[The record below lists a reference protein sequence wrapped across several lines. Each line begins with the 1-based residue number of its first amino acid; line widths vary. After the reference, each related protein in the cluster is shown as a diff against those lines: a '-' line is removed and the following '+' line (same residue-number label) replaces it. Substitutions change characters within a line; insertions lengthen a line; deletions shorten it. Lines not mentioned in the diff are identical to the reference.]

1 MIILES
7 GDAVVKAEYTVP
19 NYLGTQLTEKCSSEN
34 VLNLASGEKIRDSMR
49 QSNSNSQQV
58 CENPGTSSDP
68 PSTQPHDEA
77 SARRPHPKL
86 IKQKSV
92 TFGNVE
98 TAADGIVTSILN
110 LANNIQSEVQD
121 QNPENPPEDLNSVQ
135 NEQLSNS
142 QPQETRSDEN
152 HLHHHHHHHH
162 IHHHLA
168 QVTLQQRNSISSV
181 SSRRGSSQRSGRSSL
196 TSTDP
201 GHLRR
206 ALRETWDSQTAFFLA
221 CLCCTVG
228 MFNINKFALLVVRYG
243 FGFVFEF
250 ILLSILFGIPLFS
263 MYVKLGQYVRT
274 GIISMWSISPAFYGV
289 GITIVIMNWLIG
301 IFSAIPIVWMI
312 SFFRD
317 SFVSGKTPYKW
328 RGCNYEYA
336 LRECVTCE
344 NDTSR
349 IGIEISSY
357 FHGRILGQ
365 VSDNESG
372 FGKLSFENIVFLTF
386 IWAIVFFCLS
396 RGLKWY
402 SKVIYVIAFVPEI
415 SILALFVK
423 LMHQREHS
431 DIASFLCDNFLETL
445 SDGMSWFAAA
455 KEVCFTW
462 IIFGAIVLQ
471 MASHSKKIAYTNS
484 MLIALVCV
492 TNFVLIL
499 FGCGLAGCLK
509 LMQKHGLHIIPSS
522 FESESTSNFV
532 SVDNNGTRASI
543 HQLHPVNLLFG
554 TYFTSENNSQESRY
568 HVMRFATELFPATMA
583 LKQIEDEAT
592 TFWCALFYLTMIFFG
607 VGQQMVFARSVT
619 EALIDAK
626 PMKFSRW
633 RTTVTLVVCLSM
645 LLLGI
650 PLLSSKGMKI
660 FHFFDFTVG
669 TLWWVILIYF
679 LISVGTFHI
688 KGELEFVGHQA
699 TYVAT
704 DDNMSLLAYIAHQSI
719 KPKFLAVTFV
729 INWNI
734 ICPAILLVLFAV
746 FLRINDTA
754 FIFEWVEYPYA
765 MWSTAG
771 KSTSVILPMLLLLL
785 PSFVFLYLVFYH
797 FSKVRMQTT
806 LRRVLEDLFQP
817 TEPLPKWP
825 QTSRASRTHSIA
837 SRTSSLSSR
846 IFNFGLYDDPPPKY
860 TPPPSYSSATAK
872 SLIKDMGDLTIE
884 MNMMA
889 VSDSPDGSDDVTTI
903 ATSS

>member
-484 MLIALVCV
+484 V
-492 TNFVLIL
+492 T
-499 FGCGLAGCLK
+499 
-509 LMQKHGLHIIPSS
+509 
-522 FESESTSNFV
+522 
-532 SVDNNGTRASI
+532 
-543 HQLHPVNLLFG
+543 
-554 TYFTSENNSQESRY
+554 
-568 HVMRFATELFPATMA
+568 
-583 LKQIEDEAT
+583 
-592 TFWCALFYLTMIFFG
+592 
-607 VGQQMVFARSVT
+607 
-619 EALIDAK
+619 
-626 PMKFSRW
+626 
-633 RTTVTLVVCLSM
+633 TL
-645 LLLGI
+645 
-650 PLLSSKGMKI
+650 
-660 FHFFDFTVG
+660 
-669 TLWWVILIYF
+669 
-679 LISVGTFHI
+679 
-688 KGELEFVGHQA
+688 
-699 TYVAT
+699 
-704 DDNMSLLAYIAHQSI
+704 
-719 KPKFLAVTFV
+719 TFV
-729 INWNI
+729 
-734 ICPAILLVLFAV
+734 
-746 FLRINDTA
+746 RIQH
-754 FIFEWVEYPYA
+754 IYV
-765 MWSTAG
+765 
-771 KSTSVILPMLLLLL
+771 
-785 PSFVFLYLVFYH
+785 
-797 FSKVRMQTT
+797 
-806 LRRVLEDLFQP
+806 
-817 TEPLPKWP
+817 
-825 QTSRASRTHSIA
+825 
-837 SRTSSLSSR
+837 
-846 IFNFGLYDDPPPKY
+846 
-860 TPPPSYSSATAK
+860 
-872 SLIKDMGDLTIE
+872 
-884 MNMMA
+884 
-889 VSDSPDGSDDVTTI
+889 
-903 ATSS
+903 